1 MITPVLLIALSAA
14 PPRVVLPEAGPR
26 DPGQVRVEGTEVI
39 PSANF
44 SDGKNCG
51 SCHPDIAAQWKTSTH
66 ALASFNNPIY
76 RVSVDKL
83 RTDRGTAP
91 SRMCGSC
98 HDLALLT
105 TGAMDEKTIAAE
117 DPRAYAGVSC
127 TTCHSTTH
135 VTRDGNGSLTLR
147 SDEVFPSKPE
157 ESTLEKHRARVASA
171 SLRTAELCGS
181 CHRSFLTDETGNTS
195 AFFGMDDYGGWHR
208 SAYAGNPAERPDA
221 VAAQDCRGCHMPR
234 ETAVM
239 NDLAAKNGT
248 VPSHRF
254 LGAHTTL
261 AAMRG
266 DTAQIARLQS
276 FLDKAATIDVAA
288 AKLNDEPWSMP
299 AEAAKAQPGDRVELD
314 VVLFNERTG
323 HRFPGGVLDN
333 QGTRVEVVIKTAKGA
348 IVATSNEHE
357 VRSQVVDITGMPI
370 QRRETHEFVT
380 AVWNHT
386 VPARDARVTR
396 IRFLVPQT
404 LAADD
409 LPLQVEARITHR
421 ARSDEMM
428 QMACDDAKSERG
440 KAFLEQALKQT
451 GMKLDPCVSQPMT
464 VIDQAHVTLSGISVR
479 DSWVRSYRRG
489 LGLSVGLQEYLD
501 EAEGAFLHARV
512 LALGNDE
519 GTVLWALGQLAGK
532 RGQLPQALTY
542 LAAAEKKLGATPAIL
557 KARGDAYGQVWQ
569 WKNAAAQW
577 TAASKG
583 APNDLG
589 LWQSIAM
596 AEASVGRYPQALAA
610 AQNGLALHPRD
621 GDCLRVQALSLAKLG
636 RPNDVALTAA
646 LKWRLP
652 DDGPKAK
659 AQCSAKVPGC
669 ANRRNPV
676 PVYEAQP
683 KAPGGDVV
691 GRADQPAR
699 TDAALQLK
707 R

>member
-1 MITPVLLIALSAA
+1 MIALVLVLAAA
-14 PPRVVLPEAGPR
+14 PPHVVLPEVGPR
-26 DPGQVRVEGTEVI
+26 DPGQVRVQGAEVI

-44 SDGKNCG
+44 SDAKNCG

-76 RVSVDKL
+76 RVSIDKL
-83 RTDRGTAP
+83 RADRGTAP

-105 TGAMDEKTIAAE
+105 TGAMDEAVIAAE
-117 DPRAYAGVSC
+117 DPRAFASVSC
-127 TTCHSTTH
+127 TTCHSTVH

-147 SDEVFPSKPE
+147 SDEVFPSAPA
-157 ESTLEKHRARVASA
+157 ESTLEKHRARVASTA
-171 SLRTAELCGS
+171 LRTAELCGT

-266 DTAQIARLQS
+266 DVAQVARLQS
-276 FLDKAATIDVAA
+276 FLDKAATIDIAA
-288 AKLNDEPWSMP
+288 ARLNDQPWTMP
-299 AEAAKAQPGDRVELD
+299 AEAAKAQAGDRLELD

-333 QGTRVEVVIKTAKGA
+333 QGTRVEVVVKTAKGA
-348 IVATSNEHE
+348 IIATSNEHE
-357 VRSQVVDITGMPI
+357 VRAQVVSADGQPL
-370 QRRETHEFVT
+370 QRRETHEFVA

-396 IRFLVPQT
+396 LRVQVPEG
-404 LAADD
+404 LGADD
-409 LPLQVEARITHR
+409 FPLQVEARLTHR

-428 QMACDDAKSERG
+428 AMACDDAKTERG
-440 KAFLEQALKQT
+440 KAFLAQALAQT

-464 VIDQAHVTLSGISVR
+464 VIDSTQVTLSGIAVR
-479 DSWVRSYRRG
+479 DSWVRAYRRG

-501 EAEGAFLHARV
+501 EAEGAFLHARG
-512 LALGNDE
+512 LALGDDE
-519 GTVLWALGQLAGK
+519 GTVLWALGQLAGR
-532 RGQLPQALTY
+532 RGQLPAALDY
-542 LAAAEKKLGATPAIL
+542 LARAQQRLGPTPAIL
-557 KARGDAYGQVWQ
+557 RARGDAYGQVWK
-569 WKNAAAQW
+569 WKDAAAAW

-583 APNDLG
+583 APNDLA

-596 AEASVGRYPQALAA
+596 AEASVGRYAQALTA

-621 GDCLRVQALSLAKLG
+621 GDCLRVQALALDKLG
-636 RPNDVALTAA
+636 KPSAEALAAA

-676 PVYEAQP
+676 PVYDAQP
-683 KAPGGDVV
+683 Y
-691 GRADQPAR
+691 RPAR
-699 TDAALQLK
+699 TDAALQLN

>member
-1 MITPVLLIALSAA
+1 MISVLLVTLAAA
-14 PPRVVLPEAGPR
+14 PKVVLPVEGPQN
-26 DPGQVRVEGTEVI
+26 PGQVRVEGERVI
-39 PSANF
+39 SSANF
-44 SDGKNCG
+44 TDGKNCG
-51 SCHPDIAAQWKTSTH
+51 SCHPDIAAQWKTSAH
-66 ALASFNNPIY
+66 ALASFTNPLY

-83 RTDRGTAP
+83 RVDRGNAP

-105 TGAMDEKTIAAE
+105 TGAMEQTIEAD
-117 DPRAYAGVSC
+117 DPRAHAGVSC

-147 SDEVFPSKPE
+147 SDEVFPSAPE
-157 ESTLEKHRARVASA
+157 DSTLEKHRARVASTA
-171 SLRTAELCGS
+171 LRTAELCGS
-181 CHRSFLTDETGNTS
+181 CHRSFLTDETGNAA
-195 AFFGMDDYGGWHR
+195 AFFGMDDYGAWHR
-208 SAYAGNPAERPDA
+208 SAWSGNPAERPDA

-234 ETAVM
+234 EVAVM

-266 DTAQIARLQS
+266 DAAQVVRLQS

-288 AKLNDEPWSMP
+288 AKVNDGAWVMP
-299 AEAAKAQPGDRVELD
+299 AEAAKPVAGDQLDLD
-314 VVLFNERTG
+314 VVIFNERTG

-333 QGTRVEVVIKTAKGA
+333 QGTRVEVVVKTATGR
-348 IVATSNEHE
+348 VLATSDEHE
-357 VRSQVVDITGMPI
+357 VRSQVVDKNGQPV

-386 VPARDARVTR
+386 VPSRDARVVR
-396 IRFLVPQT
+396 VRVQVPKT
-404 LAADD
+404 LAPEE
-409 LPLQVEARITHR
+409 LPLVVEGRISHR

-428 QMACDDAKSERG
+428 KTACDDLKTPRG
-440 KAFLEQALKQT
+440 QAFANAALKQT
-451 GMKLDPCVSQPMT
+451 GTKLDPCVAQPVT
-464 VIDQAHVTLSGISVR
+464 IIDSTKVTLTGISVR
-479 DSWVRSYRRG
+479 DSWLRAYRRG

-501 EAEGAFLHARV
+501 EAEGAFQHARA

-519 GTVLWALGQLAGK
+519 GVVLWALGQLAGK
-532 RGQLPQALTY
+532 RGQLPQALEA
-542 LAAAEKKLGATPAIL
+542 LAQAEKKLGPTPAIL
-557 KARGDAYGQVWQ
+557 KARGDAYAQVWK
-569 WKNAAAQW
+569 WKDAAAAW
-577 TAASKG
+577 STAVKS
-583 APNDLG
+583 APTDLG

-596 AEASVGRYPQALAA
+596 AEASVGRYPQALTA
-610 AQNGLALHPRD
+610 AQQGLALHPRD
-621 GDCLRVQALSLAKLG
+621 GDCLRVQALALAKLG
-636 RPNDVALTAA
+636 QPNDVALDAA

-676 PVYEAQP
+676 PVYEARIP
-683 KAPGGDVV
+683 
-691 GRADQPAR
+691 
-699 TDAALQLK
+699 
-707 R
+707 